1 MDEARGSPTPLDGLC
16 LPVVRPEL
24 RDDVCTHPPRGP
36 TLKALYGY
44 VRPHRWAVVL
54 GLLCAPVLASL
65 SAVLLGVTLGV
76 VAVVG
81 VGVAPVIP
89 KIGRPPSAGDRSRR
103 GGGAQGVAPWRAQR
117 SGTDERNF
125 VNTASAPTTDE
136 TSLSARETLKA
147 LYVYVR
153 PHRRAVALG
162 LLCALVGAAGGLLQ
176 PLATK
181 ALVDRLASGDTI
193 AGILVALTV
202 LVVLGTAVEA
212 FGAYVLERTAE
223 SVVLAARRTLVGR
236 LLRLRIAEWERIP
249 PGDLMSRVT
258 SDTTLLRS
266 VSTQAVV
273 SAATGAVAFVA
284 AVVVMAFLD
293 VVLLGVTLG
302 VVVLVGG
309 AVMLVMPRIARATE
323 RAQDA
328 VGEISVVLE
337 RALGAFRTVKASGA
351 EERETARV
359 EAAARR
365 AWRHGVQSAKWEAVA
380 GSADELAVQLAFLAV
395 LGVGGA
401 RVASGEIPVSTLIA
415 FLLYLFYLIEPVS
428 RLVDAASQYQE
439 GAAAISRIAQVERL
453 AVEPVEPVE
462 PTAGPKDALPRQGA
476 AVPGPASVRFEDVSF
491 RYRPGR
497 PYVQRQVSFEV
508 PGAGMTAFVGPSGAG
523 KSTVFALVERFYEAD
538 GGRVLVDGKDVRD
551 WSLSEL
557 RSAIG
562 YVEQDAPVLAG
573 TLRENLV
580 FAAPGATD
588 DDIRDVVARTRL
600 DTLAERLPHGLD
612 TPVGHR
618 GSKLSGGERQRIA
631 IARTLL
637 RRPRLLLLDEATS
650 QLDAVNELALR
661 DVIVEVALE
670 TTVLVVAHRLSTVTG
685 ADRIVVMDAGRVRA
699 VGTHE
704 QLVGEDRLYARLAAT
719 QLLAPAR

>member
-1 MDEARGSPTPLDGLC
+1 M
-16 LPVVRPEL
+16 
-24 RDDVCTHPPRGP
+24 
-36 TLKALYGY
+36 
-44 VRPHRWAVVL
+44 
-54 GLLCAPVLASL
+54 
-65 SAVLLGVTLGV
+65 
-76 VAVVG
+76 
-81 VGVAPVIP
+81 
-89 KIGRPPSAGDRSRR
+89 
-103 GGGAQGVAPWRAQR
+103 
-117 SGTDERNF
+117 
-125 VNTASAPTTDE
+125 NTASAPTTDE
-136 TSLSARETLKA
+136 TPLPPRETVKA
-147 LYVYVR
+147 LYAYIR

-181 ALVDRLASGDTI
+181 TLVDRLASGETI
-193 AGILVALTV
+193 TAILIALTV
-202 LVVLGTAVEA
+202 LVLLGTAVEA

-223 SVVLAARRTLVGR
+223 SVVLAARRTLAGR
-236 LLRLRIAEWERIP
+236 LLRLRIAEWERVP

-258 SDTTLLRS
+258 SDTTLLRA

-284 AVVVMAFLD
+284 AIVMMAFLD

-309 AVMLVMPRIARATE
+309 AAALVMPHIARATE
-323 RAQDA
+323 RAQEA
-328 VGEISVVLE
+328 VGEISVALE
-337 RALGAFRTVKASGA
+337 RSLGAFRTVKASGA
-351 EERETARV
+351 EERETARA

-365 AWRHGVQSAKWEAVA
+365 AWRHGVKSAKWEAVA

-428 RLVDAASQYQE
+428 KLVDAVSHYQE
-439 GAAAISRIAQVERL
+439 GAAAISRIAQVEHL
-453 AVEPVEPVE
+453 STEPADRR
-462 PTAGPKDALPRQGA
+462 TGTLPRQVA
-476 AVPGPASVRFEDVSF
+476 TVSGPASVRFEDVSF
-491 RYRPGR
+491 RYRPDL
-497 PYVQRQVSFEV
+497 PYTHRQVSFEV
-508 PGAGMTAFVGPSGAG
+508 PRTGMTAFVGPSGAG
-523 KSTVFALVERFYEAD
+523 KSTVFALIERFHEAT
-538 GGRVLVDGKDVRD
+538 GGRILVDGKDVRD
-551 WSLSEL
+551 WSLAEL

-588 DDIRDVVARTRL
+588 DAVRDVLARTKL
-600 DTLAERLPHGLD
+600 DTLVDRLPHGLD

-618 GSKLSGGERQRIA
+618 GSKLSGGERQRVA
-631 IARTLL
+631 IARALL

-661 DVIVEVALE
+661 DVVTQVARE

-685 ADRIVVMDAGRVRA
+685 ADRIVVMESGRVRS

-704 QLVGEDRLYARLAAT
+704 ELVAQDQLYARLAAT
-719 QLLAPAR
+719 QLLATAR

>member
-1 MDEARGSPTPLDGLC
+1 M
-16 LPVVRPEL
+16 
-24 RDDVCTHPPRGP
+24 
-36 TLKALYGY
+36 
-44 VRPHRWAVVL
+44 
-54 GLLCAPVLASL
+54 
-65 SAVLLGVTLGV
+65 
-76 VAVVG
+76 
-81 VGVAPVIP
+81 
-89 KIGRPPSAGDRSRR
+89 
-103 GGGAQGVAPWRAQR
+103 
-117 SGTDERNF
+117 
-125 VNTASAPTTDE
+125 NTASAPTTDE

-147 LYVYVR
+147 LYAYVH

-162 LLCALVGAAGGLLQ
+162 LLCALFGAAGGLLQ

-193 AGILVALTV
+193 AGILIALTV

-284 AVVVMAFLD
+284 AVGVMAFLD

-309 AVMLVMPRIARATE
+309 AVMLVMPKIARATE

-328 VGEISVVLE
+328 VGEISVALE

-351 EERETARV
+351 EERETVRV

-428 RLVDAASQYQE
+428 RLVDAVSQYQE

-453 AVEPVEPVE
+453 AVEP
-462 PTAGPKDALPRQGA
+462 TAGPEDALPRQGA
-476 AVPGPASVRFEDVSF
+476 AVPGPASVRFEEVSF

-523 KSTVFALVERFYEAD
+523 KSTVFALIERFYEA
-538 GGRVLVDGKDVRD
+538 GEGRVLVDGRDVRD

-588 DDIRDVVARTRL
+588 DDIRDVLARTRL
-600 DTLAERLPHGLD
+600 DTLVERLPHGLD

-704 QLVGEDRLYARLAAT
+704 QLVAEDGLYARLAAT

>member
-1 MDEARGSPTPLDGLC
+1 M
-16 LPVVRPEL
+16 
-24 RDDVCTHPPRGP
+24 
-36 TLKALYGY
+36 
-44 VRPHRWAVVL
+44 
-54 GLLCAPVLASL
+54 
-65 SAVLLGVTLGV
+65 
-76 VAVVG
+76 
-81 VGVAPVIP
+81 
-89 KIGRPPSAGDRSRR
+89 
-103 GGGAQGVAPWRAQR
+103 
-117 SGTDERNF
+117 
-125 VNTASAPTTDE
+125 NTASAPTTDE
-136 TSLSARETLKA
+136 TSLSARETVKA
-147 LYVYVR
+147 LGAYVR
-153 PHRRAVALG
+153 PHRWAVALG

-181 ALVDRLASGDTI
+181 ALVDRLASGETI

-202 LVVLGTAVEA
+202 VVVLGTAVEA

-223 SVVLAARRTLVGR
+223 SIVLAARRTLVGR
-236 LLRLRIAEWERIP
+236 LLRLRLSEWERIP

-258 SDTTLLRS
+258 SDTTLLRA

-284 AVVVMAFLD
+284 AVVMMAYLD

-309 AVMLVMPRIARATE
+309 VVAIVMPRIARATE
-323 RAQDA
+323 RSQEA
-328 VGEISVVLE
+328 VGEISVGLE
-337 RALGAFRTVKASGA
+337 RSLGAFRTVKASGA
-351 EERETARV
+351 EARETARV
-359 EAAARR
+359 EAATRR
-365 AWRHGVQSAKWEAVA
+365 AWWHGVKSAKWEAVA

-395 LGVGGA
+395 LAVGGA

-428 RLVDAASQYQE
+428 KLVDAVTSYQE
-439 GAAAISRIAQVERL
+439 GAAAISRIAAVERL
-453 AVEPVEPVE
+453 STESPDRR
-462 PTAGPKDALPRQGA
+462 TGALPRQGTA
-476 AVPGPASVRFEDVSF
+476 APGPASVRFEGVSF
-491 RYRPGR
+491 RYRPGL
-497 PYVQRQVSFEV
+497 PYIHQQVSFEV

-523 KSTVFALVERFYEAD
+523 KSTVFALIERFYEVTS
-538 GGRVLVDGKDVRD
+538 GRVLVDGEDVRD
-551 WSLSEL
+551 WSLGEL

-588 DDIRDVVARTRL
+588 DALRDVLARTKL

-618 GSKLSGGERQRIA
+618 GSKLSGGERQRVA
-631 IARTLL
+631 IARALL
-637 RRPRLLLLDEATS
+637 RKPRLLLLDEATS

-661 DVIVEVALE
+661 DVMADVARE

-685 ADRIVVMDAGRVRA
+685 ADRIVVMDTGRVRA
-699 VGTHE
+699 VGTHQE
-704 QLVGEDRLYARLAAT
+704 LVDQDRLYARLAAT
-719 QLLAPAR
+719 QLLAPAP

>member
-1 MDEARGSPTPLDGLC
+1 MNTASAPTTDETPLSA
-16 LPVVRPEL
+16 RE
-24 RDDVCTHPPRGP
+24 TI
-36 TLKALYGY
+36 KALHAY

-54 GLLCAPVLASL
+54 GLLCAL
-65 SAVLLGVTLGV
+65 
-76 VAVVG
+76 
-81 VGVAPVIP
+81 I
-89 KIGRPPSAGDRSRR
+89 
-103 GGGAQGVAPWRAQR
+103 
-117 SGTDERNF
+117 
-125 VNTASAPTTDE
+125 
-136 TSLSARETLKA
+136 
-147 LYVYVR
+147 
-153 PHRRAVALG
+153 
-162 LLCALVGAAGGLLQ
+162 GAAGGLLQ

-181 ALVDRLASGDTI
+181 ALVDRLASGETI
-193 AGILVALTV
+193 TGILIALTALV
-202 LVVLGTAVEA
+202 LLGTTVEA

-223 SVVLAARRTLVGR
+223 SVVLAARRTLAGR

-258 SDTTLLRS
+258 SDTTLLRA

-273 SAATGAVAFVA
+273 SAATGAVSFVA
-284 AVVVMAFLD
+284 AIVMMGFLD

-302 VVVLVGG
+302 AVVLVGG
-309 AVMLVMPRIARATE
+309 AVALVMPRIARAAE
-323 RAQDA
+323 RAQEA
-328 VGEISVVLE
+328 VGEISIALE
-337 RALGAFRTVKASGA
+337 RVFGAFRTVKASGA
-351 EERETARV
+351 EERETALV

-365 AWRHGVQSAKWEAVA
+365 AWRHGVKSAKWEAVA

-428 RLVDAASQYQE
+428 KLVDAVSHYQE

-453 AVEPVEPVE
+453 STE
-462 PTAGPKDALPRQGA
+462 PTDRRPGGLPRQVA

-491 RYRPGR
+491 RYRPDL
-497 PYVQRQVSFEV
+497 PYTHQRVSFEV
-508 PGAGMTAFVGPSGAG
+508 PRGGMTAFVGPSGAG
-523 KSTVFALVERFYEAD
+523 KSTVFALIERFYEAT

-551 WSLSEL
+551 WSLSGL

-588 DDIRDVVARTRL
+588 DDIRDVLARTKL
-600 DTLAERLPHGLD
+600 DTLVERLPHGLD

-631 IARTLL
+631 IARALL
-637 RRPRLLLLDEATS
+637 RGPRLLLLDEATS

-661 DVIVEVALE
+661 DVVTEVARE

-685 ADRIVVMDAGRVRA
+685 ADRIVVMEAGRVRA
-699 VGTHE
+699 VGSHE
-704 QLVGEDRLYARLAAT
+704 ELVVQDRLYARLAAT
-719 QLLAPAR
+719 QLLTPTR